1 MKVIGITGGIGSG
14 KSSVCALLEGR
25 GARVFYADRVARE
38 LQVSDAGVQR
48 EIVHAFGS
56 EAYLEDGS
64 LNRAYL
70 ASRVFSSDEDR
81 KRINAIVHPAV
92 ARAFTRYLADVVETG
107 VELVVK
113 EAALLFQTDTRAL
126 DEIWVVDAPRELRVQ
141 RVMERDSLSRDE
153 VEARMGSQLPAREM
167 RRRADRV
174 VVNDGS
180 RSRLEEDVRR
190 CYDAM
195 MNNTDET

>member
-14 KSSVCALLEGR
+14 KSSVCSLLEER
-25 GARVFYADRVARE
+25 GARVFYADRVARD

-48 EIVHAFGS
+48 EILNAFGS

-64 LNRAYL
+64 LNRAYI

-81 KRINAIVHPAV
+81 MRINAIVHPAV
-92 ARAFTRYLADVVETG
+92 ADAFTRYLADAAESG
-107 VELVVK
+107 DKLVVK
-113 EAALLFQTDTRAL
+113 EAALLLQTDTSAL

-153 VEARMGSQLPAREM
+153 VEARMGSQLSAREM

-174 VVNDGS
+174 VVNNGS
-180 RSRLEEDVRR
+180 RSRLEEEVRR

-195 MNNTDET
+195 MNKADKT